1 MSLYDNR
8 ILVDEYF
15 AHYPEVDVKEA
26 IKKILKRLK
35 EKRSPYTDSLDR
47 ILIELEDAIKIIE
60 EEAGADLCSGVEE

>member
-60 EEAGADLCSGVEE
+60 EEAGADLCSEEKE